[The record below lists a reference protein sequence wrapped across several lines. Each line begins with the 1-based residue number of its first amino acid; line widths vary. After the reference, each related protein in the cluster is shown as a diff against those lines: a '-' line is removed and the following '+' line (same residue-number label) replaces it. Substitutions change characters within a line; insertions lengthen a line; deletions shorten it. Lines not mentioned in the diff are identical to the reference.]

1 MSETECPNCKSRAID
16 FELGRNQYTKCKC
29 RDCGSEFRWSSE
41 RMSVDHQKL
50 LIKYI
55 QHVEDSEGVNFILN
69 GTFSKVDFTPE
80 EWAELEALAIVARE
94 GATPTGIHLS
104 LEELNRP
111 KFVGTC
117 QNCGRK
123 SGIPRADAPPMK
135 TCWHC
140 TPHLGQTFERQ

>member
-1 MSETECPNCKSRAID
+1 MDYKA
-16 FELGRNQYTKCKC
+16 
-29 RDCGSEFRWSSE
+29 
-41 RMSVDHQKL
+41 L

-55 QHVEDSEGVNFILN
+55 QHVIEWTDKDHIINFRPEA
-69 GTFSKVDFTPE
+69 DFTPE
-80 EWAELEALAIVARE
+80 EWAELEALALVARE

>member
-1 MSETECPNCKSRAID
+1 MDYKA
-16 FELGRNQYTKCKC
+16 
-29 RDCGSEFRWSSE
+29 
-41 RMSVDHQKL
+41 L

-55 QHVEDSEGVNFILN
+55 CWVGDSEGVDFILD
-69 GTFSKVDFTPE
+69 GSGWSDTIKFTPE
-80 EWAELEALAIVARE
+80 EWAELEALALVARE